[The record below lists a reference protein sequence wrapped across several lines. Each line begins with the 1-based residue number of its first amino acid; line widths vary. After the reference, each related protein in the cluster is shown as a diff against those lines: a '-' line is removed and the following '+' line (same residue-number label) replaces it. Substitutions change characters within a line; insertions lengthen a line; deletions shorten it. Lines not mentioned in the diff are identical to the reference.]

1 MERIITATF
10 LIVLSISLLSSVTS
24 KNLLP
29 PRSNS
34 STDSA
39 SFLTEQVPTNLNV
52 SDERLTQAPVGPE
65 IEQLGVSAESQKLEI
80 TTASAVA
87 TNEPSNA
94 NVDIERSEEINSF
107 GIRSFTAE
115 VSARTQAT
123 PKTTELLSTEK
134 PGPTAADVASP
145 TPTPVETSTSTKPPP
160 LPSRDEN
167 PKSRVNTP
175 RNDGESPS
183 GGEPVESAVKIEKTF
198 DNGLVRIKIGEITTD
213 EFSNLLNFDEL
224 EDERNALKL
233 PSEVS
238 LHHEQPKMNINDFF
252 ASKNEDFTRT
262 TAVKKTKPV
271 DNRSEGTSANTP
283 TSIEIELIEDTTSS
297 TSPEKPSKV
306 ATKSDFI
313 PRRSKKSEI
322 PSDQKANKKP
332 DSKDTE
338 KVHDFAM
345 TKFTSEGSNG
355 TKQAASPEF
364 STTKFYNNN
373 KDLYQDILHKVK
385 KPAAPSLAK
394 TTLKVAPKLP
404 DTKKASAEAPKIP
417 TFPAETASTKHHV
430 SLSTNYPR
438 IVTRLEDK
446 LNALDCDVQNLS
458 ADSTIWRGNETH
470 QIFLPSTVS
479 KLSHSLRTLSDTW
492 LRTPFVRSRLT
503 MFIEL

>member
-1 MERIITATF
+1 MERITTATF
-10 LIVLSISLLSSVTS
+10 LIVLSVSILSSVTS

-29 PRSNS
+29 PSSNS
-34 STDSA
+34 HTDSA

-52 SDERLTQAPVGPE
+52 SDESLTQAPVGTE
-65 IEQLGVSAESQKLEI
+65 SEQLGETTESSKLEI
-80 TTASAVA
+80 TAASAVA

-94 NVDIERSEEINSF
+94 NVDIEHSEEINSF
-107 GIRSFTAE
+107 GIRLFTAE

-123 PKTTELLSTEK
+123 PKTTELSSTEK
-134 PGPTAADVASP
+134 PGPDVASSAP
-145 TPTPVETSTSTKPPP
+145 TTVETSTSTKPPP
-160 LPSRDEN
+160 PSRDEN

-175 RNDGESPS
+175 TNDGESPS
-183 GGEPVESAVKIEKTF
+183 GGEPDESAVKVEKTL

-252 ASKNEDFTRT
+252 ASKNEDFSRT
-262 TAVKKTKPV
+262 TAAKKSKSA

-283 TSIEIELIEDTTSS
+283 TSIEIELIEDSTSS
-297 TSPEKPSKV
+297 TNTEKPSKV
-306 ATKSDFI
+306 GTKSDFI

-322 PSDQKANKKP
+322 PADQKLKDKKP
-332 DSKDTE
+332 DSKDTK

-345 TKFTSEGSNG
+345 TKFTSESTNG
-355 TKQAASPEF
+355 TKQAATPEF

-385 KPAAPSLAK
+385 KPATPSLAK
-394 TTLKVAPKLP
+394 TALKVAPKLP
-404 DTKKASAEAPKIP
+404 STKKAFAEAPKIP
-417 TFPAETASTKHHV
+417 NLSAETASTKHHV

-479 KLSHSLRTLSDTW
+479 KLSHSLRALSDT
-492 LRTPFVRSRLT
+492 
-503 MFIEL
+503 

>member
-1 MERIITATF
+1 MERITTATF

-29 PRSNS
+29 PSPNS
-34 STDSA
+34 HTDSA
-39 SFLTEQVPTNLNV
+39 SSFLTEQVPTNLNV
-52 SDERLTQAPVGPE
+52 SDESLTQAPVGTE
-65 IEQLGVSAESQKLEI
+65 SEQLGATTGSLKLEI
-80 TTASAVA
+80 TAASAVA

-94 NVDIERSEEINSF
+94 NVDIEHSEEINSF

-123 PKTTELLSTEK
+123 PKTTELSSTEK
-134 PGPTAADVASP
+134 PDVASP
-145 TPTPVETSTSTKPPP
+145 TPTTVETSISTKPPP
-160 LPSRDEN
+160 PPPSRDEN

-175 RNDGESPS
+175 TNDGESPS
-183 GGEPVESAVKIEKTF
+183 GSGTDEAAVKVEKTF

-252 ASKNEDFTRT
+252 ASKNEDFSRT
-262 TAVKKTKPV
+262 TTARKTKSN

-297 TSPEKPSKV
+297 TNAEKPSKV
-306 ATKSDFI
+306 GAKSDFI

-322 PSDQKANKKP
+322 PADQRLNKKA

-345 TKFTSEGSNG
+345 TKFTSEGTNG
-355 TKQAASPEF
+355 TKQAATPEF

-404 DTKKASAEAPKIP
+404 GTKKASAEAPKIP
-417 TFPAETASTKHHV
+417 NLPAETASTKHHV

-479 KLSHSLRTLSDTW
+479 KLSHSLRALSDTW
-492 LRTPFVRSRLT
+492 QRTPFVRSRLT

>member
-1 MERIITATF
+1 MERLTATF
-10 LIVLSISLLSSVTS
+10 LIVLSISLLSSASS
-24 KNLLP
+24 KNQLP
-29 PRSNS
+29 PSPNS
-34 STDSA
+34 HTDSA

-52 SDERLTQAPVGPE
+52 SDESLTQAPVGTE
-65 IEQLGVSAESQKLEI
+65 SEQLGASTGSPKLEI
-80 TTASAVA
+80 TAASAVA

-94 NVDIERSEEINSF
+94 NVDMEHSEEINSF
-107 GIRSFTAE
+107 GIRLFTAE

-123 PKTTELLSTEK
+123 PKTTQLSSTEK
-134 PGPTAADVASP
+134 PGPDVASP
-145 TPTPVETSTSTKPPP
+145 TPTTVETSTSTKPPP
-160 LPSRDEN
+160 PPSRDEN

-175 RNDGESPS
+175 TNDGESPS
-183 GGEPVESAVKIEKTF
+183 ASEPDESAVKVEKTF

-252 ASKNEDFTRT
+252 ASKNEDFSRT
-262 TAVKKTKPV
+262 TASKKAKSN

-283 TSIEIELIEDTTSS
+283 TSIEIELIEDATSS
-297 TSPEKPSKV
+297 TNTVKPLKV
-306 ATKSDFI
+306 ETKSDFI

-322 PSDQKANKKP
+322 PPDQKLNKKP

-345 TKFTSEGSNG
+345 TKFTSVGTNG
-355 TKQAASPEF
+355 TKQAATPEF
-364 STTKFYNNN
+364 STTKFYNN

-394 TTLKVAPKLP
+394 TTLEVAPKLP
-404 DTKKASAEAPKIP
+404 GAKKASAEAPKIP
-417 TFPAETASTKHHV
+417 NLPAETASTKHHV

-479 KLSHSLRTLSDTW
+479 KLSHSLHALSDTW
-492 LRTPFVRSRLT
+492 HSEHLSCEVG
-503 MFIEL
+503 

>member
-10 LIVLSISLLSSVTS
+10 LIVLSVSLLSSVTS

-29 PRSNS
+29 PSSNS

-52 SDERLTQAPVGPE
+52 SDERSTRAPVGPE
-65 IEQLGVSAESQKLEI
+65 IEQLGVSTESQQLEI

-87 TNEPSNA
+87 TIEPSSA

-134 PGPTAADVASP
+134 PGPTAADVAPP
-145 TPTPVETSTSTKPPP
+145 TPTTVETSTSTKPPPSSP

-175 RNDGESPS
+175 TNDGEGPS
-183 GGEPVESAVKIEKTF
+183 GGESDESALKIEKTF

-252 ASKNEDFTRT
+252 ASKNEDYTRT
-262 TAVKKTKPV
+262 TAVKKTKLA

-283 TSIEIELIEDTTSS
+283 TSIEIELIEDSTSS
-297 TSPEKPSKV
+297 TNAQKPSKV
-306 ATKSDFI
+306 DSKSDFI

-322 PSDQKANKKP
+322 PSDQKPKKQL
-332 DSKDTE
+332 DSKDNAE

-345 TKFTSEGSNG
+345 TKFTSDGTNG
-355 TKQAASPEF
+355 TKQAPGPEF

-385 KPAAPSLAK
+385 KPAAPFLTK
-394 TTLKVAPKLP
+394 TTIKVAPKLP

-417 TFPAETASTKHHV
+417 NFPAETASTKHHV

-479 KLSHSLRTLSDTW
+479 KLSHSLCTLSDTW
-492 LRTPFVRSRLT
+492 LPANTFCAK
-503 MFIEL
+503 